1 MNLKKYYPN
10 TSIKNI
16 ELDNDIIIIHTS
28 SSERETRNIHD
39 LPIFG
44 KKVIIKVSED
54 KKYSWMDTNGN
65 TKRLNN
71 FISLCCRAVEDGHTI
86 EHILTLSGIRLCPS
100 DYDTIKAL
108 TAKRSVSTHININDF
123 SSGRGRKTGTNY
135 NFIVDTIRNLL
146 TTGIPDNDS
155 SDTTSDYFLNNEFA
169 NIYNRARSTTTHK
182 PTIREIQKYFK
193 ENTDFDAPSL
203 STIHKILHTELSKD
217 GQPSGNFF
225 HYQKA
230 DVDFRQNLIFDDK
243 YHNHYHTL
251 EDEYKTL
258 EFQPKKIDIQ
268 GTSISQILTEI
279 KSNEKFVFTA
289 SATDFYTTYQQWSS
303 YFEIVLRLCPCII
316 IRDQILYF
324 SFATYNTTQA
334 RFGAFREFSFPLK
347 INATLFPDNELVRF
361 LYTGK
366 RDFGMR
372 HYTERGALF
381 NLDIPKEGTIEIGI
395 GECLRIST
403 QKDNYLI
410 PFLEFTEHII

>member
-1 MNLKKYYPN
+1 M
-10 TSIKNI
+10 
-16 ELDNDIIIIHTS
+16 
-28 SSERETRNIHD
+28 
-39 LPIFG
+39 
-44 KKVIIKVSED
+44 
-54 KKYSWMDTNGN
+54 
-65 TKRLNN
+65 
-71 FISLCCRAVEDGHTI
+71 
-86 EHILTLSGIRLCPS
+86 
-100 DYDTIKAL
+100 
-108 TAKRSVSTHININDF
+108 
-123 SSGRGRKTGTNY
+123 
-135 NFIVDTIRNLL
+135 
-146 TTGIPDNDS
+146 
-155 SDTTSDYFLNNEFA
+155 
-169 NIYNRARSTTTHK
+169 
-182 PTIREIQKYFK
+182 
-193 ENTDFDAPSL
+193 
-203 STIHKILHTELSKD
+203 
-217 GQPSGNFF
+217 
-225 HYQKA
+225 
-230 DVDFRQNLIFDDK
+230 
-243 YHNHYHTL
+243 